1 MSMIEPCCCHR
12 QLPKLLRE
20 NRDRVC
26 VFQTS
31 GDVTMQ
37 KFNFA
42 VAFMAGH
49 EQERV
54 LVLPKVDVRLLRE
67 IRHDVTKGWAK
78 RYTLLVGKD
87 CGMADDAIAA
97 ELADTDGHV
106 CVMRDV
112 MVRTGLFALTGTE
125 GTVVIV
131 GDMTSVADGGL
142 KYYSA
147 FFGTDEIVIKE
158 MLGAVMSRIRIKT
171 AADER
176 KREAA
181 MI

>member
-1 MSMIEPCCCHR
+1 MSMIEPCCCHK
-12 QLPKLLRE
+12 QLPKLLRD

-54 LVLPKVDVRLLRE
+54 LVLPKVDVMLLRE
-67 IRHDVTKGWAK
+67 VRHDVSKGWAK
-78 RYTLLVGKD
+78 GYTLLVGKD
-87 CGMADDAIAA
+87 CGMSDDAIAA
-97 ELADTDGHV
+97 ELGDTDGKV
-106 CVMRDV
+106 RVVRDA
-112 MVRTGLFALTGTE
+112 MVRTGLFAMTGTE

-131 GDMTSVADGGL
+131 GDITSVADAGL

-147 FFGTDEIVIKE
+147 FFGTDEGTIKE
-158 MLGAVMSRIRIKT
+158 LLGAVRSRIRLKM
-171 AADER
+171 
-176 KREAA
+176 KLL
-181 MI
+181 